1 MNAPHQAVISP
12 NLEMKMKEKLQIQ
25 RESYLQEG
33 FVDANTRIDR
43 IDRAIDVLVR
53 FSNKISDALDSDF
66 GCRPRQVTMLSDV
79 LGSIASLKHAKK
91 HVKTWMKSEKRS
103 TAFPLNILG
112 GKSRIE
118 YQPKGVVGLVAPWNF
133 PVSMVFQPMS
143 GIFAAG
149 NRIMIKPSEYTPNTS
164 KIIEEMIEEVFSEEE
179 ATTICGGPE
188 VGQAFSSLPF
198 DHMIFTGATNIAR
211 HVMAAAAENLVP
223 VTLELGGKS
232 PVVISRS
239 AKLKMSLER
248 ILLGKTLNAGQI
260 CLAPDYLMIPEE
272 DLDEV
277 TTLAKD
283 IVSSM
288 YPNISEN
295 PQYTAIINKRHFDR
309 LSGYL
314 NEAKER
320 GLDLIS
326 LHSSSHGDPE
336 NVASK
341 KIPPILIPN
350 PQEDLAIMQE
360 ELFGPILPVKTY
372 RDFEECISYINSK
385 PRPLAVYYFGNDGSE
400 ESDLISRTTS
410 GGFCINDV
418 IMQVAQEDLPFGGV
432 GDSGMGS
439 YHGLEGFR
447 TFSHAKSIYKQT
459 KINFAKLGGL
469 MPPYGESTEKS
480 IKMQLK
486 K

>member
-1 MNAPHQAVISP
+1 MNAPEQTVVSP
-12 NLEMKMKEKLQIQ
+12 DLKVKMREILRIQ
-25 RESYLQEG
+25 RESYLNEG
-33 FVDANTRIDR
+33 FVNANTRIDR
-43 IDRAIDVLVR
+43 INRAIDVLVR

-66 GCRPRQVTMLSDV
+66 GCRPRQITMLSDV
-79 LGSIASLKHAKK
+79 LGSVASLKHARK
-91 HVKTWMKSEKRS
+91 HVKLWMKSEKRS

-112 GKSRIE
+112 GRSRIE

-149 NRIMIKPSEYTPNTS
+149 NRIMIKPSEYTPETS
-164 KIIEEMIEEVFSEEE
+164 SVIEEMIKDSFSEEE
-179 ATTICGGPE
+179 AFTICGGAE

-211 HVMAAAAENLVP
+211 HVMASAAQNLVP

-260 CLAPDYLMIPEE
+260 CLAPDYLMVPEE
-272 DLDEV
+272 NLDEIIA
-277 TTLAKD
+277 LAKN
-283 IVSSM
+283 IVPSM
-288 YPNISEN
+288 YPNISDN
-295 PQYTAIINKRHFDR
+295 PQYTAIVNDRHFKR

-314 NEAKER
+314 DEAKER
-320 GLDLIS
+320 GLELIS
-326 LHSSSHGDPE
+326 LHPSGYGSPE
-336 NVASK
+336 NMNSR
-341 KIPPILIPN
+341 KIPPVLIPN
-350 PQEDLAIMQE
+350 PLEDIAIMQE
-360 ELFGPILPVKTY
+360 ELFGPILPIKTY
-372 RDFEECISYINSK
+372 QNFEECISYINSK
-385 PRPLAVYYFGNDGSE
+385 PRPLAVYYFGRDSSE
-400 ESDLISRTTS
+400 ENQMVSRTTS
-410 GGFCINDV
+410 GGVCVNDV
-418 IMQVAQEDLPFGGV
+418 VMQVAQEDLPFGGI
-432 GDSGMGS
+432 GASGMGS
-439 YHGLEGFR
+439 YHGLEGFK
-447 TFSHAKSIYKQT
+447 TFSHTKSIYRQT

-469 MPPYGESTEKS
+469 MPPYGASTEKS

>member
-1 MNAPHQAVISP
+1 MNAPQQAVISP
-12 NLEMKMKEKLQIQ
+12 NIEMRMKEKLQIQ

-33 FVDANTRIDR
+33 FVDANTRVDR
-43 IDRAIDVLVR
+43 IDRAIDVLIR
-53 FSNKISDALDSDF
+53 FSDKIGDALDSDF
-66 GCRPRQVTMLSDV
+66 GCRPHQVTMLSDV

-91 HVKTWMKSEKRS
+91 HVKAWMKSEKRS

-164 KIIEEMIEEVFSEEE
+164 KIIEEMIGEVFSEEE
-179 ATTICGGPE
+179 AITICGGPE

-211 HVMAAAAENLVP
+211 HVMAAAAQNLVP

-272 DLDEV
+272 NLDEV
-277 TTLAKD
+277 IDLAKD
-283 IVSSM
+283 IVASM
-288 YPNISEN
+288 YPNIGKN
-295 PQYTAIINKRHFDR
+295 PQYTAIVNKRHFDR

-320 GLDLIS
+320 GLELIS
-326 LHSSSHGDPE
+326 LHSSNHGDPE
-336 NVASK
+336 NVDSQ

-350 PQEDLAIMQE
+350 PQEDMAIMQE

-385 PRPLAVYYFGNDGSE
+385 PRPLAVYYFGKNGSE

-418 IMQVAQEDLPFGGV
+418 VMQVAQEDLPFGGV

-447 TFSHAKSIYKQT
+447 TFSHAKSVYKQT

-469 MPPYGESTEKS
+469 MPPYGENTEKS

>member
-1 MNAPHQAVISP
+1 MNAPQQPVVSTD
-12 NLEMKMKEKLQIQ
+12 LEIKMREKLQIQ

-33 FVDANTRIDR
+33 FVDAGTRIDR
-43 IDRAIDVLVR
+43 INRAIDVLIH
-53 FSNKISDALDSDF
+53 FSSKISDALDSDF

-91 HVKTWMKSEKRS
+91 HVKLWMKSEKRP

-149 NRIMIKPSEYTPNTS
+149 NRIMIKPSEYTPSTS
-164 KIIEEMIEEVFSEEE
+164 SIIDEMIKNAFSEEE
-179 ATTICGGPE
+179 GISISGGPE

-211 HVMAAAAENLVP
+211 HVMASAAKNLVP

-232 PVVISRS
+232 PVVVSRS
-239 AKLKMSLER
+239 AKLEISLQR

-272 DLDEV
+272 SLDEV
-277 TTLAKD
+277 IDLAKN

-288 YPNISEN
+288 YPDIGNN
-295 PQYTAIINKRHFDR
+295 PQYTAIVNERHFKR

-314 NEAKER
+314 DEAKER
-320 GLDLIS
+320 GLNLIS
-326 LHSSSHGDPE
+326 LHPSDYGTPD
-336 NVASK
+336 NVNSR
-341 KIPPILIPN
+341 KIPPVLIPN
-350 PQEDLAIMQE
+350 PPEDMAIMQE

-385 PRPLAVYYFGNDGSE
+385 PRPLAVYYFGEDNSE
-400 ESDLISRTTS
+400 ENDIISRTTS

-418 IMQVAQEDLPFGGV
+418 VMQVAQEDLPFGGI

-447 TFSHAKSIYKQT
+447 TFSHAKSVYRQT

-469 MPPYGESTEKS
+469 MPPYGENTEKS
-480 IKMQLK
+480 IRMQLK

>member
-1 MNAPHQAVISP
+1 MNAPHQAVINP

-25 RESYLQEG
+25 RKSYLQEG
-33 FVDANTRIDR
+33 FVDTDTRIDR

-211 HVMAAAAENLVP
+211 HVMAAAAQNLVP

-272 DLDEV
+272 DLDQIID
-277 TTLAKD
+277 LAKD

-295 PQYTAIINKRHFDR
+295 PQYTAIVNKRHFDR

-350 PQEDLAIMQE
+350 PQEDMAIMQE

-447 TFSHAKSIYKQT
+447 TFSHAKSVYKQT

-469 MPPYGESTEKS
+469 MPPYGDSTEKS